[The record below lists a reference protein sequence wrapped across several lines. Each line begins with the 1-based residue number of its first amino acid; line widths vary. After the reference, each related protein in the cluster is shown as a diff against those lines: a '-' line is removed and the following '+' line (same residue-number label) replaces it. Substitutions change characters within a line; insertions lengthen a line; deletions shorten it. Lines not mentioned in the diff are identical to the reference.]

1 MRGMSSMRC
10 NLLLWAILLAC
21 GGVAAAQV
29 STYNLGRPP
38 SEQEL
43 RRADSLIAPDG
54 EGLPPG
60 SGTAK
65 QGEVIYLTRGCAQCH
80 GSTGTEGPAPP
91 LVRSPAPPARSARA
105 ETPSHE
111 DHPGG
116 KPAAGR
122 ETFNWPFAPLLW
134 SWINVGM
141 PLNRHGHLTPD
152 EVYSLTAYVLHR
164 NGVIEQEDVMDAK
177 SLPKVQMPNRAGYVP
192 PPSSEW
198 WKPEVR
204 GR

>member
-1 MRGMSSMRC
+1 MRGTSSMRC
-10 NLLLWAILLAC
+10 NLLVSAMLLAC

-43 RRADSLIAPDG
+43 RRADSLIAPSG

-65 QGEVIYLTRGCAQCH
+65 QGEVIYLTRGCAACH

-91 LVRSPAPPARSARA
+91 LVRPPARSARA
-105 ETPSHE
+105 ETSSHE

-116 KPAAGR
+116 RPAAGR
-122 ETFNWPFAPLLW
+122 ET
-134 SWINVGM
+134 
-141 PLNRHGHLTPD
+141 
-152 EVYSLTAYVLHR
+152 
-164 NGVIEQEDVMDAK
+164 
-177 SLPKVQMPNRAGYVP
+177 
-192 PPSSEW
+192 
-198 WKPEVR
+198 
-204 GR
+204 